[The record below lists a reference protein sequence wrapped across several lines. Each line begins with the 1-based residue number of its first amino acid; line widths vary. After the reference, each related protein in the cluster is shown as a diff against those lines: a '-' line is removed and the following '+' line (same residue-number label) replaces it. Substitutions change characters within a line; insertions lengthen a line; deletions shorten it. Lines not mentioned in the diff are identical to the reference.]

1 MWEIS
6 VHNTLVSVVLNECH
20 LPFVFNSSHIPK
32 KCITTAAISIASSG
46 SYVEDACDFPK
57 AFLISA
63 LLRQRRKKVS
73 LDWSFGL
80 SEMNDSFLK

>member
-46 SYVEDACDFPK
+46 SYVEDACDFPQS
-57 AFLISA
+57 ISYLGFTA
-63 LLRQRRKKVS
+63 AKKEESFTRLVLR
-73 LDWSFGL
+73 F
-80 SEMNDSFLK
+80 E